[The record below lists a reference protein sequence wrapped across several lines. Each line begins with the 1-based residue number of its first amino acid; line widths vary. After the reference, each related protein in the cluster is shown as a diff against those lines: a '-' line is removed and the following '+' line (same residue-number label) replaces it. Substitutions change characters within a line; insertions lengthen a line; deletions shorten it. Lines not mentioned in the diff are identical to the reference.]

1 MASRK
6 SASVLDSRIAVAAHQ
21 LTVRFTDEVD
31 LPTRFRRQKN
41 ATGKQRK
48 INEESDIEKCFRN
61 KVDSWANLIETMLS
75 KIDQSQAWRF
85 LHLSPQIDGKITKLT
100 QNKDF
105 CDLINYL
112 ILRRD
117 TDKCESEE
125 LGGLALL
132 SVAFQKE
139 IERQF

>member
-61 KVDSWANLIETMLS
+61 KVDSWANLIET
-75 KIDQSQAWRF
+75 I
-85 LHLSPQIDGKITKLT
+85 LT